1 MSKLRVINLEQQ
13 ETLEVVQQTKKDQK
27 IALEV
32 RENTL
37 QPLVNTQFTLDIKAV
52 KTSKYDKFIGGNL
65 AMTTFN
71 KQGIRLA
78 EEIKTNPEYN
88 FIKKEAL
95 IQFGFKPIILK
106 DFVEWV
112 SYSYTVEFEDITGE
126 DIQNE
131 RTYTLEMINL
141 LDECEYQEI
150 DNIPKEDDPNQIV
163 GYITGDGRTIPAIH
177 DIENEQRKKRF
188 VKVNKKEWFELG
200 QALKE
205 ERLKLGISL
214 TKMGQILDTSP
225 SRISNMENGKGV
237 TMANHL
243 RASYKLLLELERI
256 KKAREIK
263 EISN

>member
-1 MSKLRVINLEQQ
+1 MNKLEVVNLEQQ
-13 ETLEVVQQTKKDQK
+13 KTLAVDQEAEIDQE
-27 IALEV
+27 IAFEV
-32 RENTL
+32 RENKL
-37 QPLVNTQFTLDIKAV
+37 QPVVDTQFTLDIKSV

-65 AMTTFN
+65 TMTTFN

-95 IQFGFKPIILK
+95 IQFGFKSIILK
-106 DFVEWV
+106 EFVEWV

-150 DNIPKEDDPNQIV
+150 DNISKEDDPNQIV
-163 GYITGDGRTIPAIH
+163 GYITGDGRTIPATH
-177 DIENEQRKKRF
+177 DIENERRKKRF
-188 VKVNKKEWFELG
+188 IKVNKKEWFELG

-205 ERLKLGISL
+205 ERLELGISL
-214 TKMGQILDTSP
+214 TKMGQLLDTSP

-243 RASYKLLLELERI
+243 RASYKLVLELERI
-256 KKAREIK
+256 KQQEK
-263 EISN
+263 